1 MYSDLFCRIYDEY
14 GWNYYP
20 EAFAGKVLI
29 WIRKNGLK
37 IRNTL
42 DLACGTGIFSD
53 ILSQHGIEADG
64 MDLSADMIRIARERR
79 PDLRF
84 DVADMITYDPGRTYD
99 LVTCNGDAL
108 NHILDSADVDRIFA
122 NIYGYLNPGGF
133 LIFNVLRND
142 KKPDEEPFD
151 FDMEDGRKVT
161 FQILQDAEGVIN
173 FHIRVVKPGQE
184 PFEEV
189 IREVFHDPDMLCSL
203 LRKNGFSLLRRS
215 GQLLEEDEDG
225 REPTCIIVA
234 RKS

>member
-20 EAFAGKVLI
+20 EAFAGKVLS
-29 WIRKNGLK
+29 WISRKGLRIK
-37 IRNTL
+37 SAM

-53 ILSQHGIEADG
+53 LLSRQGIDAAG
-64 MDLSADMIRIARERR
+64 MDLSESMIRIARERR

-84 DVADMITYDPGRTYD
+84 DVGDMITYDPGQTYD

-108 NHILDSADVDRIFA
+108 NHILDPADLERIFA
-122 NIYGYLNPGGF
+122 RVYGYLNPGGHF
-133 LIFNVLRND
+133 IFNVLREEEH
-142 KKPDEEPFD
+142 PDEEPFD
-151 FDMEDGRKVT
+151 FDMEDGRRVT
-161 FQILQDAEGVIN
+161 FRICRDDEGIIN
-173 FHIRVVKPGQE
+173 FHIRVIKPGQE

-189 IREVFHDPDMLCSL
+189 IRELFHDPDMLYGL
-203 LRKNGFSLLRRS
+203 LRKQGFTIVRKS

-234 RKS
+234 RKG